1 MIERGTFFVPGPTE
15 VRPELL
21 DVMRRPM
28 IFHRTAE
35 MEALMRRVNTGLGA
49 IFGTSRVVHV
59 VSGSGTSAMEMAIRS
74 GSVKRVLAIIHGDF
88 GERFAKLAE
97 SCGRQV
103 TRLTARIGEAVPL
116 DQIRDALKSADYDT
130 VLATQNETATGV
142 VANCAGIAKIVRER
156 DDRLLLLDAV
166 SGAGGIPMAMD
177 EWGAD
182 AIVSASQKAIGMPP
196 GLAFAAVSQ
205 RLVDR
210 ARTLTDRGTYLDVLR
225 YEEFADKWQSPTTP
239 PVSLLFALDAQIAF
253 IQKETLL
260 ARFNRHIAMMQAC
273 ASWVTQASM
282 NGLGVSLVARADLLS
297 PTVTAIH
304 VPKGN
309 GPVLE
314 GMRKQGYEL
323 GGGQGAIVKTSVRVG
338 HMGDHAVGGMLAML
352 DVLEGVLR
360 QIH

>member
-1 MIERGTFFVPGPTE
+1 MIERGKFFVPGPTE

-21 DVMRRPM
+21 DAMRRPM
-28 IFHRTAE
+28 IFHRNAE
-35 MEALMRRVNTGLGA
+35 MEALMRRVNAGLGA
-49 IFGTSRVVHV
+49 MFGTSRVVHI

-103 TRLTARIGEAVPL
+103 TRLTAKVGEAVPL
-116 DQIRDALKSADYDT
+116 DQVRDALKAGDYDT
-130 VLATQNETATGV
+130 VLATENETATGV
-142 VANCAGIAKIVRER
+142 VADCAGIAKIVRER
-156 DDRLLLLDAV
+156 NDRLLLLDAV

-177 EWGAD
+177 AWGAD

-196 GLAFAAVSQ
+196 GLAFAAVSD

-210 ARTLTDRGTYLDVLR
+210 AKKLTDRGTYLDVLR

-239 PVSLLFALDAQIAF
+239 AVSLLFALDAQIAF
-253 IQKETLL
+253 IQKETLA
-260 ARFNRHIAMMQAC
+260 ARYARHVAMRDAC
-273 ASWVTQASM
+273 AAWVRNAEAS
-282 NGLGVSLVARADLLS
+282 GLGVSLVAREGLLS
-297 PTVTAIH
+297 PTVTA
-304 VPKGN
+304 VRVKAN

-314 GMRKQGYEL
+314 GMRKHGYEL
-323 GGGQGAIVKTSVRVG
+323 GGGQGEILKTSFRVG
-338 HMGDHAVGGMLAML
+338 HMGDHTVGGMTAML
-352 DVLEGVLR
+352 DVLDGVLR